1 MVELIKTKISK
12 GYQTVFPSEIRRK
25 IGGEP
30 GDEII
35 WSVIGNDVYLHVRK
49 HGKEDPIKTLIG
61 AFETPSEDDATRDLD
76 KVINE

>member
-1 MVELIKTKISK
+1 MGELVKTKISK
-12 GYQTVFPSEIRRK
+12 GYQTVFPSVIRRK

-35 WSVIGNDVYLHVRK
+35 WSIVGNDVYLHVRK
-49 HGKEDPIKTLIG
+49 HGKEDPIRELIG

-76 KVINE
+76 NAINE